1 MRSAEFDLLRFE
13 ERYFE
18 RIWGGDRLA
27 TVYAKPIP
35 PGKRIGEAWLIS
47 DHPSAVSV
55 VAEGPRKGQTIHEL
69 IVEDPYAVLGAS
81 PKLTPSGRFPLLL
94 KLLDSCDV
102 LSVQVHPDDAIA
114 AELGEDDAGKTE
126 MWYILSADPDSELI
140 CGLAPE
146 VNPDQF
152 RAAALSGRIE
162 SLLQR
167 LSVASGDSVLV
178 EAGTVHALGK
188 GILLA
193 EIQQNSDLT
202 YRIYDWGRTG
212 VDGKPRALHIEKAVR
227 AVKFGT
233 PPPKLA
239 APITMEVNEG
249 GAVRQRL
256 AKCAYFT
263 ADKLIVGKERAPF
276 NTQGNCHILLCA
288 EGPVAVESDFSNA
301 VLKPGQ
307 AVLCPAELGRFQ
319 LLGPGMVLDYFI

>member
-1 MRSAEFDLLRFE
+1 MHSAVFDLLRFE
-13 ERYFE
+13 EQYFE
-18 RIWGGDRLA
+18 RIWGGDRLS

-35 PGKRIGEAWLIS
+35 LGKRIGEAWLIS

-102 LSVQVHPDDAIA
+102 LSVQVHPDDATA

-126 MWYILSADPDSELI
+126 MWYILSAEPGSELI
-140 CGLAPE
+140 CGLAPG
-146 VNPDQF
+146 VNPDEF
-152 RAAALSGRIE
+152 RAAAVSGKIE
-162 SLLQR
+162 SLLER
-167 LSVASGDSVLV
+167 LSVASGDAILV

-212 VDGKPRALHIEKAVR
+212 DDGKPRALHIEKAVR

-233 PPPKLA
+233 PRPTVA
-239 APITMEVNEG
+239 TPITMETKEG
-249 GAVRQRL
+249 NAVRQRL
-256 AKCAYFT
+256 AKCKYFT
-263 ADKLIVGKERAPF
+263 ADRLILGEKRAPF
-276 NTQGNCHILLCA
+276 DTQGNCHILLCA
-288 EGPVAVESDFSNA
+288 EGRVAVESDSSSA
-301 VLKPGQ
+301 VLNPGQ
-307 AVLCPAELGRFQ
+307 AVLCPAVLGHFH
-319 LLGPGMVLDYFI
+319 LLGPGMVLDYYS